1 MGKFARMTA
10 KLTFHIALGLKRK
23 GNLWGWAIFTC
34 LILLPF
40 SAFAQQIEPP
50 SPPPA
55 AKPMMTTKAYID
67 SFKVAAM
74 IEMKAYGIPASITL
88 GQGILESASGNSKL
102 ARECNNHFG
111 VKCRSTWTGRYCLA
125 DDDAKDECFR
135 GYLSPQE
142 SYRDHS
148 LFLYGSKRYARLF
161 ELPSTDYKN
170 WAHGLR
176 ETGYAT
182 NPSYGNLLI
191 GVIEKYRL
199 AMFDSMVVMGEDFY
213 AISKPGAAPIPA
225 EIINGLPA
233 IMAKPGETP
242 EQLAARY
249 NLDVA
254 QIYKYNDIAKGEQIN
269 PGEIIYLKPKKR
281 RSDEV
286 SHTVKSGESMRDI
299 SQMYGIRMKHLYK
312 LNKLTPGQEAAVG
325 EVINLRDK
333 RAEAPKVKTAA
344 PPTKSNEISA
354 VDLILNQQKVGANGG
369 NGNGSGNSGGT
380 VGGGGSTI
388 GNNGGNGAASSNG
401 GAGNYPNASV
411 YEVQPGETLQQIAQR
426 LGVTALNIARWN
438 NLEMLEVTAGQI
450 LVLKPN
456 VKPSGSSAAVSSLP
470 NQSSVNPPAEN
481 TFHFVQPGETLYAIS
496 RKYGVSVD
504 QIKALNN
511 LPDNQIRVG
520 QRLRIR

>member
-1 MGKFARMTA
+1 MTA
-10 KLTFHIALGLKRK
+10 KHILHRAFDNQGK
-23 GNLWGWAIFTC
+23 GKIWGWAIAIG
-34 LILLPF
+34 LIFVPLK
-40 SAFAQQIEPP
+40 SHAQQNETPAP
-50 SPPPA
+50 TSPPA

-148 LFLYGSKRYARLF
+148 LFLYGSKRYAKLF

-213 AISKPGAAPIPA
+213 TTSKPGAAPIPA
-225 EIINGLPA
+225 EFINGLPA

-249 NLDVA
+249 NLDVS

-281 RSDEV
+281 KSEEV
-286 SHTVKSGESMRDI
+286 SHTVKSGESIRDI

-333 RAEAPKVKTAA
+333 RADAPKVKTAA

-354 VDLILNQQKVGANGG
+354 VDLILNQQKAGGNAGNGTGNGTGVDGGASSVNGG
-369 NGNGSGNSGGT
+369 A
-380 VGGGGSTI
+380 
-388 GNNGGNGAASSNG
+388 GNN

-456 VKPSGSSAAVSSLP
+456 VKPSGSGAAVSSLP

-496 RKYGVSVD
+496 RKYGVGVD
-504 QIKALNN
+504 QIKVLNN

>member
-10 KLTFHIALGLKRK
+10 IHTLHMTSGMKLTGALWR
-23 GNLWGWAIFTC
+23 WAIFSW
-34 LILLPF
+34 LIF
-40 SAFAQQIEPP
+40 SPWQTDAQQIEPP
-50 SPPPA
+50 SPPQA

-111 VKCRSTWTGRYCLA
+111 VKCRSTWTGRFCLA

-369 NGNGSGNSGGT
+369 IGNGNGTVSRDGASSGSGGTGNNGSGN
-380 VGGGGSTI
+380 
-388 GNNGGNGAASSNG
+388 NASSN

-456 VKPSGSSAAVSSLP
+456 VKPSGTGAAVSSLP
-470 NQSSVNPPAEN
+470 NQSSVTPPAEN

-496 RKYGVSVD
+496 RKYGVGVD